1 MAGLGVPAQAAPGR
15 PTAAAASLAQPQP
28 GAPMDADE
36 DEGEPASP
44 EEQAMY
50 EAFVDKALGV
60 IYSPNATGQV
70 SPEILANLKGDFDTQ
85 ILSMFEPAEPALTDS
100 PADTVAAVATLLTIM
115 VQGSIGQPVPE
126 DVVMHAGKA
135 IVEEMVEVAEAAGL
149 KDFTE
154 EQMEGVFY
162 RAIDLYRVASPFVD
176 QEALKAEFGKIVEA
190 DKAGQLGAVLPG
202 LPGGAPMPQGDA

>member
-15 PTAAAASLAQPQP
+15 PTAAAAPPAQPQP

-50 EAFVDKALGV
+50 DTIVKKALGI
-60 IYSPNATGQV
+60 IYPENQQGQV

-85 ILSMFEPAEPALTDS
+85 VLSMFEPAEPALTDS
-100 PADTVAAVATLLTIM
+100 PADTVAAVATLLAIM
-115 VQGSIGQPVPE
+115 AEGSLGGPAPGEVM
-126 DVVMHAGKA
+126 MHAGKA
-135 IVEEMVEVAEAAGL
+135 IVEEMIEVAEAAGL

-154 EQMEGVFY
+154 EEMEGVFY

-202 LPGGAPMPQGDA
+202 LPGGKPMPQGAA